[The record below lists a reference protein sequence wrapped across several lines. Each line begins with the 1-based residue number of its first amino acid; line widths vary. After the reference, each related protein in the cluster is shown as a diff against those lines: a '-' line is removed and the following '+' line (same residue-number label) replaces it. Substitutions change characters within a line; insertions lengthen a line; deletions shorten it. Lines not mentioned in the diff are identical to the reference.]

1 MQIII
6 MQKLIKFLYKGAHA
20 LNKSLNIIRG
30 EVNFH
35 RKNKLGYEKSQN
47 IADQNF
53 YYYFKV

>member
-1 MQIII
+1 

-20 LNKSLNIIRG
+20 LNKSLNNVRG

-35 RKNKLGYEKSQN
+35 KKNKLGYEKSQN